1 KVADLFCGCGNAAR
15 ERSAAPFFAPLLRP
29 EEEDPVLY
37 YGAAEIAAVVVVTQD
52 VLGLVAL
59 VEKETV
65 GVERVVPEELKDAA
79 VELVGA
85 ALGDQVDHCAL
96 GLAELGAEAVALDAK
111 FLNRVDRWKG
121 QQRGV
126 RADVHVIDAVDRPH
140 VLIRTVAVH
149 RHIHV
154 GIETRAISAKSS
166 AGASLS
172 HRRDSGDKQHQ
183 LGVVAAV
190 ERQLC
195 YLFLANETAD
205 FAAPRIDLFGL
216 ASDRDD
222 FGHLA
227 DLEGQVH
234 HKILADV
241 QLQIAVDGL
250 LEPGRR
256 STDRVT
262 ANRQAGS
269 RIETIFVSSNCPY
282 EAGPLFLY

>member
-183 LGVVAAV
+183 LSVVAAV

-205 FAAPRIDLFGL
+205 FAAPGFYLFGL
-216 ASDRDD
+216 AGNCDRFTD
-222 FGHLA
+222 LP
-227 DLEGQVH
+227 DLEGQVD
-234 HKILADV
+234 HKILVDV
-241 QLQIAVDGL
+241 KVKAAVDDL
-250 LEPGRR
+250 LETGRR
-256 STDRVT
+256 STDRVAAYWKT
-262 ANRQAGS
+262 GC
-269 RIETIFVSSNCPY
+269 RIESAVIGGDC
-282 EAGPLFLY
+282 AGE